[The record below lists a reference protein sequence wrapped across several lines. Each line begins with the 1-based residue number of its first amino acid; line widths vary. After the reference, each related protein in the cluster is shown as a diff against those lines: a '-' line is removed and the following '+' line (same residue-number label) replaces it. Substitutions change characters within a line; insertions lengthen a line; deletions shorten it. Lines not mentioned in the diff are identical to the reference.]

1 MARGTF
7 ATLKL
12 LGAKGNPTPPTD
24 WAAVDHLNIRLRPG
38 AWPEGSLFRA
48 GMPILTY
55 DVAAGTVTSL
65 GFQDRLYRLPA
76 KEDDCFLAVGYRPAG
91 GIVDAADAPSLKDVL
106 GRGIG
111 TQQKSYVG
119 LTAEEY
125 RLLSNAL
132 QASPHFVR
140 VERGARV
147 TV

>member
-1 MARGTF
+1 MARGSF

-12 LGAKGNPTPPTD
+12 LGSKGASTPPTD
-24 WAAVDHLNIRLRPG
+24 WTAVDHLTIRVRPG
-38 AWPEGSLFRA
+38 AWPEGTLFRA
-48 GMPILTY
+48 GMPIVTY
-55 DVAAGTVTSL
+55 EVAAGTVTSL
-65 GFQDRLYRLPA
+65 GFQDRLYRLPE
-76 KEDDCFLAVGYRPAG
+76 KEDECFLAVGYRPVG
-91 GIVDAADAPSLKDVL
+91 GIVDAGDAPTLKEVL

-140 VERGARV
+140 VERDAKV

>member
-1 MARGTF
+1 
-7 ATLKL
+7 
-12 LGAKGNPTPPTD
+12 
-24 WAAVDHLNIRLRPG
+24 
-38 AWPEGSLFRA
+38 
-48 GMPILTY
+48 MPILTY

-65 GFQDRLYRLPA
+65 GFQDRLFRLPV

-132 QASPHFVR
+132 QASPPLRPR
-140 VERGARV
+140 VDRTAGVTSDLRHANMCSHGIQGSPHARFRRALASGDPLLIR
-147 TV
+147 TAAPRSRTSTCRLR

>member
-1 MARGTF
+1 MARDSF

-12 LGAKGNPTPPTD
+12 LGAKGRPTPPTD
-24 WAAVDHLNIRLRPG
+24 WSTVDHLTIRLRPG
-38 AWPEGSLFRA
+38 AWPESTLFRA

-55 DVAAGTVTSL
+55 DVAAATVTSL
-65 GFQDRLYRLPA
+65 GFQDRLYRLPV
-76 KEDDCFLAVGYRPAG
+76 KEDDCFLAVGYRPSG
-91 GIVDAADAPSLKDVL
+91 GIAEAADAPSFKDVV

-111 TQQKSYVG
+111 THLKSYVG
-119 LTAEEY
+119 LSAEDY

-140 VERGARV
+140 VERRADV